1 MFDDG
6 HLEFGNCFAFVSV
19 ESGNFEFKLDS
30 YEEHIASDEHSPS
43 IGNTSRD
50 LWYGCTESVS
60 VRIDREFLCINI
72 HVYVLICINQYIIRI
87 NAYESVPIA

>member
-43 IGNTSRD
+43 IGNTSRE
-50 LWYGCTESVS
+50 LWNK
-60 VRIDREFLCINI
+60 RIDYNGQALSLSKHCGGQ
-72 HVYVLICINQYIIRI
+72 LPLQ
-87 NAYESVPIA
+87 